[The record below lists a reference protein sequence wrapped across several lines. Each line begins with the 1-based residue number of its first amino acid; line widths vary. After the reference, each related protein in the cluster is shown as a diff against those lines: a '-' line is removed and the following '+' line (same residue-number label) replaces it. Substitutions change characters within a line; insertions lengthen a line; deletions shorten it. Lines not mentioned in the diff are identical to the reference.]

1 MIYSLIHLAN
11 SEQKKIISAALIGFW
26 AYLKTTCVLEQGWN
40 RVGTQPGVANV
51 GPGESHS

>member
-11 SEQKKIISAALIGFW
+11 SEQKKIITAALIGFW